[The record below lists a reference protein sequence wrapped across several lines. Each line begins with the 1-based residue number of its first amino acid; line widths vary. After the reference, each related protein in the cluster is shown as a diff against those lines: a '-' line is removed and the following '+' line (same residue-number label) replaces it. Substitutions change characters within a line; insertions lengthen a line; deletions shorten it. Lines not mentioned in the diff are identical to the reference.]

1 MKSVFYALMA
11 VVAVSVSGCATSLA
25 EGRTAYGKPTVYAG
39 TRLNMAALNEDYGKL
54 AIYKSYSGVE
64 PPLNPAYDAPFSF
77 GLDTLL
83 LPMDALYVASDKI
96 GLGRPSWLE
105 MLAFELRDHADSTSK
120 IDDIE
125 ER

>member
-1 MKSVFYALMA
+1 MKSVFCALMA
-11 VVAVSVSGCATSLA
+11 VVAVSVSGCATSRA
-25 EGRTAYGKPTVYAG
+25 EGLTAYGKPTVFAG

-54 AIYKSYSGVE
+54 AVYKSYGCIE
-64 PPLNPAYDAPFSF
+64 PPPNPAYDVPFS
-77 GLDTLL
+77 LAADTLL

-105 MLAFELRDHADSTSK
+105 MLAFELRYHADSTSK

-125 ER
+125 